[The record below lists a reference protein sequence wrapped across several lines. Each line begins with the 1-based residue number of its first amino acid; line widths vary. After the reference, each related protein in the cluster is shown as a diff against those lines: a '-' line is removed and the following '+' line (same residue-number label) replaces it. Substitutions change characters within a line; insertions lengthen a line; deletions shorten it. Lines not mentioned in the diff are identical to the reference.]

1 MCLQDLA
8 HVRHATVAEFN
19 GVSVNQFVEVV
30 VRWEVPV
37 QYVKELTA
45 DVGCNV
51 RAVWRVEPGYVSF
64 SAPLLVVIPHC
75 FSTVEECLDY
85 DCESRLSAHCVY
97 NR

>member
-64 SAPLLVVIPHC
+64 SAPLLVVYLRLLS
-75 FSTVEECLDY
+75 STSHVMV
-85 DCESRLSAHCVY
+85 SRVTSF
-97 NR
+97 